1 MAGMGVGEAALLS
14 AALGGGAAAATGNDP
29 LKGALLGG
37 LGGAAFGGLG
47 AASGAMPGAAAGTAG
62 TAAGTAGALGTG
74 ITAGQTAGLAGLQ
87 SSLAGVTP
95 TVGLSASPGLST
107 ALSAGG
113 AEAAGAALGAGITPS
128 AATASTF
135 GAAPATTP
143 SFFASPSAWWSSLTP
158 TQKLMYGGGAGLGLL
173 ALSESDS
180 DMPGPEKYTG
190 PLSRFRY
197 NPDTY
202 RPSLPMAEGG
212 IAELPPQEPAV
223 TFMRSGGISDLG
235 SYSDG
240 GRLLKGPGDGMSDNI
255 PATIADKRP
264 ARLADGE
271 FVIPADVVSHLGNGS
286 TDAGAK
292 QLYAMMDRV
301 RQSRTGN
308 KKQGREIRPQ
318 KFMPA

>member
-1 MAGMGVGEAALLS
+1 MAAMGVGEAALLG
-14 AALGGGAAAATGNDP
+14 AALGGGDAAASGNDP
-29 LKGALLGG
+29 VKGALLGG

-74 ITAGQTAGLAGLQ
+74 VTAGQTAGLAGLQ
-87 SSLAGVTP
+87 SSLAGVMP

-143 SFFASPSAWWSSLTP
+143 SFIASPSAWWSSLTP

-255 PATIADKRP
+255 PATIANKRP

>member
-1 MAGMGVGEAALLS
+1 MGVGEAALLS

-62 TAAGTAGALGTG
+62 TAAGTAGTAAGMTGALSSGL
-74 ITAGQTAGLAGLQ
+74 TAGTAGATGAGLG
-87 SSLAGVTP
+87 AGLTASAAPTIGAIGSVTTP
-95 TVGLSASPGLST
+95 AFSPFSAL
-107 ALSAGG
+107 G
-113 AEAAGAALGAGITPS
+113 AEAASGLTAS
-128 AATASTF
+128 AAS
-135 GAAPATTP
+135 P

>member
-29 LKGALLGG
+29 LKGALL
-37 LGGAAFGGLG
+37 
-47 AASGAMPGAAAGTAG
+47 
-62 TAAGTAGALGTG
+62 GALGTG

>member
-14 AALGGGAAAATGNDP
+14 AALGGGTAAATGKDP
-29 LKGALLGG
+29 LKGAILGG
-37 LGGAAFGGLG
+37 LGGAAFGGLSS
-47 AASGAMPGAAAGTAG
+47 ALSGSMPGAAAA
-62 TAAGTAGALGTG
+62 
-74 ITAGQTAGLAGLQ
+74 
-87 SSLAGVTP
+87 
-95 TVGLSASPGLST
+95 
-107 ALSAGG
+107 G
-113 AEAAGAALGAGITPS
+113 AEAAGAAAGSVQPALAAGQTYS
-128 AATASTF
+128 AMGNVVPATAPLNTLVD
-135 GAAPATTP
+135 AAPAAKLG
-143 SFFASPSAWWSSLTP
+143 FFDSPTAWWSSLTP

-173 ALSESDS
+173 ALSNQDS
-180 DMPGPEKYTG
+180 DVPGQEKYTG

-202 RPSLPMAEGG
+202 IPARQMAQGG
-212 IAELPPQEPAV
+212 IAMLPSQEPAV
-223 TFMRSGGISDLG
+223 TLMRSGGISDLG

-255 PATIADKRP
+255 PATIANKRP

-308 KKQGREIRPQ
+308 KKQGRQIKPD
-318 KFMPA
+318 KFVPA